1 MPDQAR
7 TSRQTTLFTRFSKQD
22 IQMTNNHIKTCL
34 KTLIIREMQIETTM
48 RYQNRLTNKKYKKTK
63 LTMPNVNKFV
73 KNWNSHLLLVR
84 VK

>member
-34 KTLIIREMQIETTM
+34 KTSIIREMQIETTM
-48 RYQNRLTNKKYKKTK
+48 RYHPMPSKLLSEKQNNRHCQECGEIRT
-63 LTMPNVNKFV
+63 
-73 KNWNSHLLLVR
+73 LVHCG
-84 VK
+84 